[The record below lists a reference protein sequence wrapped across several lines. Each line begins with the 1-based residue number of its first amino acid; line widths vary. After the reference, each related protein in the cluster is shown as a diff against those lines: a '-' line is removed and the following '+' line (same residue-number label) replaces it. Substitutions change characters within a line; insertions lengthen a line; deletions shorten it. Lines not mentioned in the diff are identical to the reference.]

1 MSLAAPR
8 IFLNDVPYVSR
19 INHECYV
26 VVRSSTGVVFCSTE

>member
-8 IFLNDVPYVSR
+8 ILNDVPYVSR